1 MLGMTDKSLSPT
13 VVAAIDSLEI
23 VARVVVE
30 GLRAGG
36 HRSPFHGPGTEF
48 QQHRPYRAGDDLRHL
63 DWKLYARSD
72 RLYTRQFREVT
83 DLSVQIVLDPSSSM
97 RFPPTGISKLH
108 YARIIAAS
116 LAYLV
121 STQGS
126 AVGLVTADANGFSY
140 LPVRSGALHRNAL
153 IARLDNLDT
162 VREWTPIETIRRAT
176 ELMKRRGVIIIISD
190 FYDDELGIL
199 RELRAVAHRGH
210 DVIMIQTLSNEE
222 VSFGFKRDIE
232 LEDLETSERRAI
244 DASAIH
250 EQYQSAMNSFLER
263 CRNGAGESGI
273 DYALMLTDTPP
284 ERALHDLLLKRA
296 G

>member
-1 MLGMTDKSLSPT
+1 MTDKSLSPN

-30 GLRAGG
+30 GLKAGG

-63 DWKLYARSD
+63 DWKLYARSN

-97 RFPPTGISKLH
+97 RFPPSGFSKLH

-126 AVGLVTADANGFSY
+126 AVGLVTADTKGFSY
-140 LPVRSGALHRNAL
+140 LPVRSGALHRNAF
-153 IARLDNLDT
+153 IARLDDLD
-162 VREWTPIETIRRAT
+162 VVSEWSPIETIRRAT
-176 ELMKRRGVIIIISD
+176 ELMKRRGVIVMISD
-190 FYDDELGIL
+190 FYDDELAIL

-210 DVIMIQTLSNEE
+210 DVIMIQVLSNAE
-222 VSFGFKRDIE
+222 VSFDFKRDVE
-232 LEDLETSERRAI
+232 VEDLETLERRSI
-244 DASAIH
+244 DATAVRAG
-250 EQYQSAMNSFLER
+250 YQNAMNSFLDR

-273 DYALMLTDTPP
+273 DYALMLTGTPP
-284 ERALHDLLLKRA
+284 ERALHDLLLRRA
-296 G
+296 R